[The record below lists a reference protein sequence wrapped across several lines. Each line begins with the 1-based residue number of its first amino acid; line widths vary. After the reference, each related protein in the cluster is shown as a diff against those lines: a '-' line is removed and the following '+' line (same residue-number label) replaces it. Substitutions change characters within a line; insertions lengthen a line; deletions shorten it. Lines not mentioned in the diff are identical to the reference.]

1 MCLIIKDENLRISFN
16 KFKKGRQMDNQR
28 RNFLQKA
35 GGYAAL
41 AGLGTVAPQVF
52 ARTTGGISMGKLSMV
67 EMSHRLAAGSLSSRQ
82 LVEEALAAIGDP
94 QGEGARAFMTVYAEQ
109 ARAVAAE
116 IDAQRRKGVIASP
129 IAGIPISIKDLFDEA
144 GQTTLGGST
153 VLVGQPAALRDS
165 VVVARLRKAGAV
177 IIGRTNT
184 VEFAYTGL
192 GINPHYGTPKN
203 VYDRATGRIP
213 GGSTSGGGISVADGM
228 AAGAI
233 GTDTGGSLRIP
244 AALNGLVGFKPTQR
258 RVPLDGVMPLS
269 TSLDSAGP
277 IAWSVA
283 DCALLDAVLAAETV
297 RAPDAPPLRGLR
309 FAVPKTFFQND
320 LSEPVARAFSSALE
334 RLSAAGATIVELPM
348 AEFAQAPNIN
358 PRGMITASEAYAW
371 HRKYIKDGAD
381 KYDPRVL
388 ARIKTGEAISAPDYV
403 QLLALRRDFIRSINQ
418 AAAGYDAMLMP
429 TTPDIAPPIAD
440 VLKDDESYY
449 RINGRML
456 RNPSVVNLFD
466 GCALSV
472 PCHQAGDAPV
482 GLMIAGIQN
491 TDHRILAVG
500 RSIEAVVAP
509 RRS

>member
-1 MCLIIKDENLRISFN
+1 
-16 KFKKGRQMDNQR
+16 
-28 RNFLQKA
+28 
-35 GGYAAL
+35 
-41 AGLGTVAPQVF
+41 
-52 ARTTGGISMGKLSMV
+52 MGKLSIT
-67 EMSHRLAAGSLSSRQ
+67 EMSQRMAAGSLTSRQ
-82 LVEEALAAIGDP
+82 LVEEAIAAIGDP
-94 QGEGARAFMTVYAEQ
+94 NLEGARAFMTVYAAQ
-109 ARAVAAE
+109 ARAVATE
-116 IDAQRRKGVIASP
+116 IDAQRRKGIVASP

-153 VLVGQPAALRDS
+153 VLIGQPPAVRDS
-165 VVVARLRKAGAV
+165 TVVARLRKAGAV

-192 GINPHYGTPKN
+192 GVNPHYGTPKN

-213 GGSTSGGGISVADGM
+213 GGSTSGGAISVGDGM
-228 AAGAI
+228 AVAAI

-258 RVPLDGVMPLS
+258 RVPLEGVMPLS
-269 TSLDSAGP
+269 TTLDSAGA
-277 IAWSVA
+277 ISWSVA
-283 DCALLDAVLAAETV
+283 DCTLMDAVLTAEAV
-297 RAPDAPPLRGLR
+297 QVPDAPSLRGLR
-309 FAVPKTFFQND
+309 FAVPKTFFQTD
-320 LSEPVARAFSSALE
+320 LSEPVARAFAIALS

-348 AEFAQAPNIN
+348 AEFAQAANIN

-371 HRKYIKDGAD
+371 HRKYIENGAD

-388 ARIKTGEAISAPDYV
+388 ARIKTGAAISAPDYV
-403 QLLALRRDFIRSINQ
+403 QLLTLRREFIRSINQ

-429 TTPDIAPPIAD
+429 TTPDIAPTIAE

-482 GLMIAGIQN
+482 GLMIAGTQN
-491 TDHRILAVG
+491 TDHRILAIG

-509 RRS
+509 RRV

>member
-1 MCLIIKDENLRISFN
+1 
-16 KFKKGRQMDNQR
+16 MDIQR
-28 RNFLQKA
+28 RDFLQKT
-35 GGYAAL
+35 GKYAAL
-41 AGLGTVAPQVF
+41 AGVGTIAPGAF
-52 ARTTGGISMGKLSMV
+52 ARTTAGTAMGHISMT
-67 EMSHRLAAGSLSSRQ
+67 EMSRRLAAGSLTSRQ
-82 LVEEALAAIGDP
+82 LVEEALAAINDP
-94 QGEGARAFMTVYAEQ
+94 NGEGSRAFMTVYAEQ
-109 ARAVAAE
+109 ARAAATQV
-116 IDAQRRKGVIASP
+116 DAQRRRGMVASP
-129 IAGIPISIKDLFDEA
+129 LAGIPISIKDLLDEA

-153 VLVGQPAALRDS
+153 VLIGQPPALVDS
-165 VVVARLRKAGAV
+165 TVVARLRKAGAV

-203 VYDRATGRIP
+203 VYDRAAGRIP

-244 AALNGLVGFKPTQR
+244 AALNGLVGFKPTQA
-258 RVPLDGVMPLS
+258 RVPRDGVMPLS
-269 TSLDSAGP
+269 TTLDSVGP

-283 DCALLDAVLAAETV
+283 DCALLDAVLTAETV
-297 RAPDAPPLRGLR
+297 RAAQAPALRGLR
-309 FAVPKTFFQND
+309 FAVPKTYFQND
-320 LSEPVARAFSSALE
+320 LSEPVARAFTLALS

-348 AEFAQAPNIN
+348 TEFAQAPNIN

-388 ARIKTGEAISAPDYV
+388 ARIKTGETISAPDYV
-403 QLLALRRDFIRSINQ
+403 ELLALRREFIRSINQ

-429 TTPDIAPPIAD
+429 TTPDIAPLIAD
-440 VLKDDESYY
+440 VIKDDESYY

-491 TDHRILAVG
+491 TDHHILSVG
-500 RSIEAVVAP
+500 RSVEALVSPP
-509 RRS
+509 RS